1 MTSEAAGEPSR
12 GGFGSENA
20 GMSNERGVR
29 ISSADCLRIP
39 E

>member
-1 MTSEAAGEPSR
+1 MSSEAAGEPSR

-20 GMSNERGVR
+20 GMSNEREVR
-29 ISSADCLRIP
+29 IFSADYLRIP